1 MKIPGYR
8 HLVENILPDINN
20 YIDLINPIPLGSWGV
35 LEKVEASMFYFS
47 TGKGHSFLSLYK
59 NHYVLL
65 RSILSFYLC
74 ARYDSYSVHTDRYPD
89 NHYIMIGVPFNEV
102 TKKDR
107 PDSRY
112 VHFYHTVSTFN
123 DIGRL
128 MNDVSSG
135 ALNPIEVASWPLK
148 VK

>member
-8 HLVENILPDINN
+8 HLVDVVLPDINN
-20 YIDLINPIPLGSWGV
+20 YPPFISFGSWGV
-35 LEKVEASMFYFS
+35 LEKVDDGMFYFS
-47 TGKGHSFLSLYK
+47 TGKIHSFLSLYK
-59 NHYVLL
+59 NHYDIL
-65 RSILSFYLC
+65 RSILSLYLC
-74 ARYDSYSVHTDRYPD
+74 AKYDGIFNVHTDRYPD
-89 NHYIMIGVPFNEV
+89 NHYIVVGVPFSKA

-107 PDSRY
+107 PDPRY
-112 VHFYHTVSTFN
+112 VHFYHITFTFD

-128 MNDVSSG
+128 ENDISSG